1 MNSLNVIILGGEKQ
15 LIEKIF
21 PNEEKKNEEKREIR
35 YNIQKKSLFAFYKH
49 NNLSFKWKAIIY
61 PELNNENYKEIRKE
75 LKDYFDK
82 EEKEIKKNVIIFF
95 GDNKITKMINLI
107 NGLEQTKRPLILF
120 ISKNKGDYSQFSDI
134 RLVTYLKQD
143 DDSEKIYNKILSYL
157 WEKDCYFN
165 ERGNKTCKLS
175 TANLFYKK
183 PKGFTFLKILLIGLK
198 RSGKSTLINLIS
210 KKLTSFELPNDQSVT
225 KKITE
230 YEIYPFEEEE
240 KNNITSIK
248 LWDTP
253 GIEKTTSFDSE
264 SIVIDFLEEKFD
276 EINLIYFLK
285 KDGAIEDCKK
295 VFETIVSLNKKRE
308 KKGLTKI
315 PIIFIING
323 VINVQGEKSSVAI
336 NTVKDY
342 LTNNFGNDLYDEEDK
357 DKNQKNDD
365 DSDDD
370 EFDRKKQYEDGNI
383 IKVNLRRQQDEFS
396 YQAIYGIDRLF
407 KKSLEYLKTTNTL
420 KTNDLNELK
429 EINRQLI
436 NIFKDDLKGIKK
448 DKEKYNIIMNRSK
461 ELTSKMMKENS
472 LLMSLPIL
480 HNFYEESGE
489 YIAAIII
496 GVVYSIFIVGIGL
509 IIYGI
514 VSLVKGV
521 VLQVALEYGFD
532 EEDIQYY
539 KLEEYVFSEI
549 KEKNEKN
556 EKEIKKKM
564 EKTKDFFDKV
574 LRFTNGNQLFIKSF
588 EIYQNV
594 FKSLEKLGNI
604 NNEEWNRFRENEI

>member
-1 MNSLNVIILGGEKQ
+1 M
-15 LIEKIF
+15 
-21 PNEEKKNEEKREIR
+21 
-35 YNIQKKSLFAFYKH
+35 
-49 NNLSFKWKAIIY
+49 
-61 PELNNENYKEIRKE
+61 
-75 LKDYFDK
+75 
-82 EEKEIKKNVIIFF
+82 
-95 GDNKITKMINLI
+95 
-107 NGLEQTKRPLILF
+107 
-120 ISKNKGDYSQFSDI
+120 
-134 RLVTYLKQD
+134 
-143 DDSEKIYNKILSYL
+143 
-157 WEKDCYFN
+157 
-165 ERGNKTCKLS
+165 
-175 TANLFYKK
+175 
-183 PKGFTFLKILLIGLK
+183 
-198 RSGKSTLINLIS
+198 INLIS

-240 KNNITSIK
+240 KNKITSIK

-253 GIEKTTSFDSE
+253 GIEKTTSFNSE
-264 SIVIDFLEEKFD
+264 SIVINFLEEKFD
-276 EINLIYFLK
+276 ELNLIYFLK

-295 VFETIVSLNKKRE
+295 VFEKIISLNKNRN
-308 KKGLTKI
+308 KKGLNKI

-323 VINVQGEKSSVAI
+323 VINVQGEKTSVAI

-342 LTNNFGNDLYDEEDK
+342 LINNFGNDLYDKEEK
-357 DKNQKNDD
+357 DKNLKIDDD

-370 EFDRKKQYEDGNI
+370 EYDRKKQYEDGNI

-407 KKSLEYLKTTNTL
+407 KKSLEYLKLTNTL

-448 DKEKYNIIMNRSK
+448 DKEKYNILMNRSK

-472 LLMSLPIL
+472 LLMSIPIL
-480 HNFYEESGE
+480 HNFYEDSSQ
-489 YIAAIII
+489 YILFIAVGIMHA
-496 GVVYSIFIVGIGL
+496 IFIIGIGL
-509 IIYGI
+509 IVYGI
-514 VSLVKGV
+514 ISLAKGV
-521 VLQVALEYGFD
+521 VLQVALEYGFE

-549 KEKNEKN
+549 KENN

-564 EKTKDFFDKV
+564 ENTKDFFDKV

-594 FKSLEKLGNI
+594 FKSLEKLGNT
-604 NNEEWNRFRENEI
+604 NNEEWNRFSENEI

>member
-21 PNEEKKNEEKREIR
+21 PNEEKKNVEKREIR
-35 YNIQKKSLFAFYKH
+35 YNIKKSSLLEKLKSK
-49 NNLSFKWKAIIY
+49 NDDLSFKWRAIIY

-75 LKDYFDK
+75 LKDYFDT
-82 EEKEIKKNVIIFF
+82 EEKEIKKNVIISF
-95 GDNKITKMINLI
+95 GNNKIKSIINLI

-120 ISKNKGDYSQFSDI
+120 ISENKGDYSQFSDK

-143 DDSEKIYNKILSYL
+143 NDSEKIYNKIVSYL

-165 ERGNKTCKLS
+165 EKGNKTCKLS
-175 TANLFYKK
+175 AANLFYKK

-253 GIEKTTSFDSE
+253 GIEKTTSFNSE
-264 SIVIDFLEEKFD
+264 SIVINFLEEKFD
-276 EINLIYFLK
+276 ELNLIYFLK

-295 VFETIVSLNKKRE
+295 VFEKIISLNKNRN
-308 KKGLTKI
+308 KKGLNKI

-323 VINVQGEKSSVAI
+323 VINVQGEKTSVAI

-342 LTNNFGNDLYDEEDK
+342 LINNFGNDLYDKEEK
-357 DKNQKNDD
+357 DKNLKNEDD

-370 EFDRKKQYEDGNI
+370 EYDRKKQYEDGNI

-407 KKSLEYLKTTNTL
+407 QKSLEYLKLTNTL

-448 DKEKYNIIMNRSK
+448 DKEKYNILMNRSK

-472 LLMSLPIL
+472 LLMSIPIL
-480 HNFYEESGE
+480 HNFYEERSQ
-489 YIAAIII
+489 YILCILFGVMYVFFII
-496 GVVYSIFIVGIGL
+496 GIGL
-509 IIYGI
+509 IVYGI
-514 VSLVKGV
+514 ICLAKGV
-521 VLQVALEYGFD
+521 VLQVALEYGFE

-549 KEKNEKN
+549 KENN

-564 EKTKDFFDKV
+564 ENAKDFFDKV

-588 EIYQNV
+588 EIYQNI
-594 FKSLEKLGNI
+594 FKSLEKLGNT
-604 NNEEWNRFRENEI
+604 NNEEWNRFSENEI